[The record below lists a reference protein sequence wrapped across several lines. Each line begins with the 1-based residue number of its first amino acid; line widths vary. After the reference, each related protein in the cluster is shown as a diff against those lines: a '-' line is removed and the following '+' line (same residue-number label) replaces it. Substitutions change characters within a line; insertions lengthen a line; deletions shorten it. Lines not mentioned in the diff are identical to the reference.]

1 MTDKKFLKAL
11 KSAFPFTLPVL
22 AGFTF
27 LGATYGILMNTS
39 GFPFWYPILISLTVY
54 AGSAQFVAVNL
65 LLGAFNPLQAFA
77 VILMLNAR
85 HIFYGLS
92 MLEKYKGTGVKK
104 LYLIFGMCDETF
116 SINCSADVPDGI
128 DKGDFYLATTLLDQ
142 FYWVLGT
149 AIGAIFGSFLP
160 FSTEGLDFAMTAM
173 FIVIF
178 IEQLTKKGERVS
190 SLAGLFLSLVCLFMF
205 GSESF
210 LIPAMI
216 AILIFLS
223 ASRLVN
229 RKGGEAL

>member
-11 KSAFPFTLPVL
+11 KSAFGFTLPVL

-216 AILIFLS
+216 VILIFLS

-229 RKGGEAL
+229 RKGGESL